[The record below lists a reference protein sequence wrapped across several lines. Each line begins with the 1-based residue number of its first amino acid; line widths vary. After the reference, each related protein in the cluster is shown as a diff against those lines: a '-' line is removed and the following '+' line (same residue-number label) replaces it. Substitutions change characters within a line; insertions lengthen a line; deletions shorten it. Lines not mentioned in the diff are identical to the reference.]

1 MGGGGA
7 RRYTSGMKSTAFLSR
22 NRRLLV
28 LCAVSVALHGALLEL
43 AAHRKPGPL
52 APAMAPAPLALRLVD
67 VVPQAHG
74 SAAAAQREPE
84 PEPGRQATRSAPDS
98 AVTPVRPPAPASRP
112 RQAAPAAP
120 AVAPANAA
128 PPPAQ
133 PAPVTGARLLMQMP
147 GRYRVSLPPSAR
159 LRYEL
164 LLQGRPAP
172 DRPAYLDWRSDGATY
187 TLDIDGLTG
196 RLSSRGMGGDAG
208 IVPQQASETQGERA
222 LRTSFDPETGEV
234 RFEAGG
240 TRAPASIGMQDRASV
255 LVQLAAIGR
264 ADPEQMQD
272 EIRIAVADAAAVGV
286 SQYQVLGQE
295 DVATGIG
302 TLPAWHLAQAAAPGQ
317 ARLELWLAPS
327 QDWLPVQLRLTA
339 ADGTV
344 STQVLTRVDR

>member
-1 MGGGGA
+1 
-7 RRYTSGMKSTAFLSR
+7 MKSTAFLSR
-22 NRRLLV
+22 NRRFLV

-43 AAHRKPGPL
+43 AAHRRPGPL
-52 APAMAPAPLALRLVD
+52 APAMAPLALRLVD
-67 VVPQAHG
+67 VAPHARG
-74 SAAAAQREPE
+74 SAAAQHETEPA
-84 PEPGRQATRSAPDS
+84 PERQTTRPAPDT
-98 AVTPVRPPAPASRP
+98 AAAPVRSPAPSSRP
-112 RQAAPAAP
+112 RQAASAGPADAPPNAAP
-120 AVAPANAA
+120 A
-128 PPPAQ
+128 PAQ
-133 PAPVTGARLLMQMP
+133 PAPVPGTRLLMQMP

-172 DRPAYLDWRSDGATY
+172 DQPAYLDWRSDGASY
-187 TLDIDGLTG
+187 TLDVDGLTG

-208 IVPQQASETQGERA
+208 IVPQEASETQGERA

-240 TRAPASIGMQDRASV
+240 TGAQATIGMQDRASV

-272 EIRIAVADAAAVGV
+272 EIRIAVADAAAVGIR
-286 SQYQVLGQE
+286 QYQVLGQE

-302 TLPAWHLAQAAAPGQ
+302 TLPAWHLAQTAAPGQ

-339 ADGTV
+339 ADGSV
-344 STQVLTRVDR
+344 STQVLTRVER

>member
-52 APAMAPAPLALRLVD
+52 GPAMAPAPLALRLMD
-67 VVPQAHG
+67 AAPYARG
-74 SAAAAQREPE
+74 SAAAAQRERERE
-84 PEPGRQATRSAPDS
+84 PERQATRPAPD
-98 AVTPVRPPAPASRP
+98 AAAPVGSPAPSSSP
-112 RQAAPAAP
+112 RQATSAAP
-120 AVAPANAA
+120 AGAPPNAA
-128 PPPAQ
+128 PAPAQ
-133 PAPVTGARLLMQMP
+133 PAPVPGTRLLMQMP

-159 LRYEL
+159 LHYEL

-172 DRPAYLDWRSDGATY
+172 EQPAYLDWRSDGASY
-187 TLDIDGLTG
+187 TLDVDGLTG

-208 IVPQQASETQGERA
+208 IVPQEAGETQGGRA
-222 LRTSFDPETGEV
+222 LRTSFDPEAGEV
-234 RFEAGG
+234 RFESGG
-240 TRAPASIGMQDRASV
+240 TSAPATIGMQDRASV

-264 ADPEQMQD
+264 ANPEQMQD
-272 EIRIAVADAAAVGV
+272 ELRIAVADAAAVTV
-286 SQYQVLGQE
+286 RQYQVLGQE
-295 DVATGIG
+295 DVVTGIG

-344 STQVLTRVDR
+344 STQVLTRVER

>member
-1 MGGGGA
+1 
-7 RRYTSGMKSTAFLSR
+7 MKSTAFLSR

-43 AAHRKPGPL
+43 AAQRQPGPL
-52 APAMAPAPLALRLVD
+52 APPMAPAPLALRLVGLA
-67 VVPQAHG
+67 PHAHG
-74 SAAAAQREPE
+74 SAAATQRAPE
-84 PEPGRQATRSAPDS
+84 PEPGQQATRPAP
-98 AVTPVRPPAPASRP
+98 APAAAPVRPAAPPARP
-112 RQAAPAAP
+112 RQAAPPAP
-120 AVAPANAA
+120 AMPGSNTASAPAT
-128 PPPAQ
+128 AQ
-133 PAPVTGARLLMQMP
+133 PVPGARLLVQMP

-172 DRPAYLDWRSDGATY
+172 DRPAYLDWRSDGASY
-187 TLDIDGLTG
+187 TLDIDGLAG

-208 IVPQQASETQGERA
+208 IVPLQASETQGDRA

-234 RFEAGG
+234 RFAAGG
-240 TRAPASIGMQDRASV
+240 ASAQAVIGMQDRASV

-264 ADPEQMQD
+264 ASTEQMQD
-272 EIRIAVADAAAVGV
+272 VIRIAVADAAAVV
-286 SQYQVLGQE
+286 ISQYQVLGQE

-339 ADGTV
+339 ADGSV
-344 STQVLTRVDR
+344 STQVLTRVER